1 MSDVVLPSS
10 VTPLEADH
18 AASPGVGRVVHRELG
33 RMRTARMYPLL
44 LLVLPLAGWFL
55 LRSVFGEHVA
65 RDLPVVVMDAD
76 GTALSR
82 RIARAVDATPTV
94 RIVERRAELGDVEG
108 LLRRGEAYAVIVLPS
123 GLERQNIRG
132 ESAPVSLFTNAQ
144 WMVASNL
151 VIRDVRAAVATLS
164 AEQDVGRRVARGEG
178 VSRARI
184 SSEPIRVELHP
195 LFNPA
200 LDYAAFLFIA
210 LVPTLLHVFV
220 LLMSVFALGSEL
232 KQGTAAEWMT
242 AAGDSTTVGVIGK
255 LLPYTVWYT
264 ALGIVLLEVSLR
276 SLDLGVAGSRPVLY
290 VAMTLLVLAYQ
301 AIALLLV
308 SLTSNLRAATSI
320 AGFVAAPAFAVAGV
334 SFPRFAMPLAGR
346 VWSAILPLSHYI
358 EVQTQQVTV
367 GAGLRES
374 AWPLAALILFVTLL
388 PALSLWRLERIARD
402 PAFWG
407 RS

>member
-1 MSDVVLPSS
+1 MN
-10 VTPLEADH
+10 
-18 AASPGVGRVVHRELG
+18 RELG

-55 LRSVFGEHVA
+55 LRSVFGQHVA

-76 GTALSR
+76 GTVLSR

-94 RIVERRAELGDVEG
+94 RVIEHRAELADVEG
-108 LLRRGEAYAVIVLPS
+108 LLRRGEAYAVIVLPA
-123 GLERQNIRG
+123 GLERQNVRG

-144 WMVASNL
+144 WIVTSNL

-164 AEQDVGRRVARGEG
+164 AEQDVGRRVAHGEA

-210 LVPTLLHVFV
+210 LVPTLVHVFV

-232 KQGTAAEWMT
+232 KKGTAAEWMA
-242 AAGDSTTVGVIGK
+242 AAGDNTTIAVIGK
-255 LLPYTVWYT
+255 LLPYAVWYT

-276 SLDLGVAGSRPVLY
+276 SLDLNVAGSRSVLY
-290 VAMTLLVLAYQ
+290 FAVTLLVLAYQ

-308 SLTSNLRAATSI
+308 SLTANLRASTSI
-320 AGFVAAPAFAVAGV
+320 AGFVAAPAFAVSGV

-346 VWSAILPLSHYI
+346 VWSAALPLSHYL
-358 EVQTQQVTV
+358 EVQMQQVTV
-367 GAGLRES
+367 GAGLRAS
-374 AWPLAALILFVTLL
+374 AWPLAALVLFVTLL
-388 PALSLWRLERIARD
+388 PTLSLGRMARIARD
-402 PAFWG
+402 PTFWG